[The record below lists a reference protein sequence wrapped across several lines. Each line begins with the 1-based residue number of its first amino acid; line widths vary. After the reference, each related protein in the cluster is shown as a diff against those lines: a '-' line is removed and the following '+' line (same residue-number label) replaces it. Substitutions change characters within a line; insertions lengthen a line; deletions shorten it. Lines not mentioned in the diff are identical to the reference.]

1 MSSSASA
8 AKGLIFFGE
17 PVFPART
24 LYFGQLSIA
33 MIELVRRHPYSMLMA
48 TAADELVSRD
58 RTVNRYGRP
67 LGRVVDSGLDPVE
80 LIEPLADTRR
90 A

>member
-1 MSSSASA
+1 MFRRFD
-8 AKGLIFFGE
+8 GRGPL
-17 PVFPART
+17 R
-24 LYFGQLSIA
+24 LGQLGGVADRFDLS
-33 MIELVRRHPYSMLMA
+33 
-48 TAADELVSRD
+48 DELVSRD